1 MQGKD
6 FVSDFQL
13 MKYISNRGL
22 QHRYLISM
30 LLFLP
35 LLAHA
40 EPREIELATASF
52 PPFRQISGNTL
63 GGADYDI
70 VTAVLSRM
78 GYQYT
83 IRPFPL
89 QRALKTAA
97 AAQGPVGFF
106 TFTKNAERE
115 RQFVFSA
122 PISTVRDVFFK
133 RSQDTISWGSYAD
146 LQRYTVGVSEGYNY
160 APDFMRALQ
169 QNQFKV
175 MMATGDTPENEQLR
189 RLQRGLIDLAICEIS
204 VCSALISRNKAEF
217 GKLDYIDKSVGNIRT
232 FHLGISRNYPQA
244 ASFIKAFDKEL
255 AQFAAEGK
263 RREIFRRY
271 GMAVALD

>member
-1 MQGKD
+1 MSPLPAN
-6 FVSDFQL
+6 FLRCSCL
-13 MKYISNRGL
+13 AATL
-22 QHRYLISM
+22 M
-30 LLFLP
+30 LLPALG
-35 LLAHA
+35 LA
-40 EPREIELATASF
+40 ETREIEFATASF
-52 PPFRQISGNTL
+52 PPFRQISGQTL
-63 GGADYDI
+63 SGADYEI

-83 IRPFPL
+83 IKLFPL
-89 QRALKTAA
+89 QRALKMAA

-106 TFTKNAERE
+106 TFTKNPERE

-133 RSQDTISWGSYAD
+133 RSADLIGWNSYAD
-146 LQRYTVGVSEGYNY
+146 LQRYTIGVSEGYNY

-175 MMATGDTPENEQLR
+175 MQAAGDTPENEQLR
-189 RLQRGLIDLAICEIS
+189 RLQRGLIDLAICEVS
-204 VCSALISRNKAEF
+204 VCSALIARNRTEF
-217 GKLDYIDKSVGNIRT
+217 GKLDYIDKSVGSSRT
-232 FHLGISRNYPQA
+232 FHLGVSRNYPQA
-244 ASFIKAFDKEL
+244 QAFIKAFDKEL

-271 GMAVALD
+271 GMAVSLD